1 MVKSVVVKRIKSYI
15 KTVAPF
21 VVVGLTVY
29 FFARALGRNWGE
41 VQQISFTPNLN
52 SAIGVFCLMA
62 SVIVSGILWAK
73 ILNKLVPSQH
83 IKWIDGVRIHTASW
97 LLKYIPGQAGSYLNK
112 LSWGVKKG
120 YSKKALTNSF
130 IYENA
135 LLLFASIIISV
146 PVVLTVLSSRFTHNL
161 TLFAPLLIAVPLV
174 MVLHQNTFF
183 KVTNFIF
190 NKLKKQTISKDLFL
204 RTEQIAFLQL
214 EFLVPRLLTG
224 AGFVWIAASLVP
236 VASSDY
242 IPLAVIYILAGVVG
256 LLAIFVPSGLGV
268 REAVIVLLAS
278 AYMTPAQAV
287 VVSIAAR
294 FYATIADLLLAGV
307 YLILNKGR
315 VNQQ

>member
-1 MVKSVVVKRIKSYI
+1 MRLSMTEKLYKPVRKVLPFLVVAV
-15 KTVAPF
+15 TVF
-21 VVVGLTVY
+21 
-29 FFARALGRNWGE
+29 FFARALGKNWSE
-41 VQQISFTPNLN
+41 VQQISFTPNLA
-52 SAIGVFCLMA
+52 SAIGVICYMA
-62 SVIVSGILWAK
+62 SVIVSGILWSG
-73 ILNKLVPSQH
+73 ILNKLVTSKH
-83 IKWIDGVRIHTASW
+83 IGWVDSVRIHTASW

-112 LSWGVKKG
+112 LAWGVKNG

-146 PVVLTVLSSRFTHNL
+146 PVVIALLSSRFSENL
-161 TLFAPLLIAVPLV
+161 TLFAPLLVAVPLV
-174 MVLHQNTFF
+174 LVLHQNTFY

-190 NKLKKQTISKDLFL
+190 KKLKNQTISKDLFL

-214 EFLVPRLLTG
+214 EFLVPRILTG
-224 AGFVWIAASLVP
+224 VGFVWIASSLVP
-236 VASSDY
+236 VAPSDY
-242 IPLAVIYILAGVVG
+242 VPLAVIYILAGVVG

-278 AYMTPAQAV
+278 AYMSPAQAV

-307 YLILNKGR
+307 YLLLNKGR
-315 VNQQ
+315 INQQ

>member
-1 MVKSVVVKRIKSYI
+1 MNKMPKQLR
-15 KTVAPF
+15 KTLPF
-21 VVVGLTVY
+21 LIVGLTIF
-29 FFARALGRNWGE
+29 FFARALGKNWSE
-41 VQQISFTPNLN
+41 VQQISFTPNIN
-52 SAIGVFCLMA
+52 SAIGVLCLMS

-73 ILNKLVPSQH
+73 ILNKLVPSQR

-97 LLKYIPGQAGSYLNK
+97 LLKYIPGQAGSILNK
-112 LSWGVKKG
+112 LSWGTKKG

-146 PVVLTVLSSRFTHNL
+146 PVVLTVLSSRFSDNL

-190 NKLKKQTISKDLFL
+190 YKLKKQTISKDLFL

-224 AGFVWIAASLVP
+224 AGFVWIASSLVSLAP
-236 VASSDY
+236 SDY
-242 IPLAVIYILAGVVG
+242 VPLAVIYILAGVVG

-278 AYMTPAQAV
+278 AYMSPAQAV
-287 VVSIAAR
+287 IVSIAAR

-307 YLILNKGR
+307 YLVLNKGR
-315 VNQQ
+315 INQQ